1 MGPCP
6 ASTIV
11 ARFGT
16 ALAPTL
22 GSSPAPKARSFFVVF
37 SSLSGRL
44 IHRPGRWLTARVVI
58 CTAIAWLNLGQI
70 CQAADGQ
77 SARDIVAG
85 VARLFT
91 SKSTTATVAMQ
102 ITKPDLSRKILMQ
115 LWSLGESKILVRIRQ
130 PAEDA
135 GTAIL
140 KVDNQAWM
148 YLPKAERTVAMPPSM
163 MVTPWMGSDFTLND
177 LVNQARLTQDYAI
190 ATVFSGQR
198 NGIAVTEYAL
208 TPKPGAPVVWGKI
221 TLEIRQSNL
230 MPVWQRYY
238 DEAGTLVRELTFS
251 NYAYVG
257 GRLIPTRLVMRP
269 VKPAGDSTTITY
281 DSMRFDEPISETMFS
296 LKSLRP

>member
-1 MGPCP
+1 MSPCP
-6 ASTIV
+6 ASTGAHL
-11 ARFGT
+11 ARWHKVRIAICAGLT
-16 ALAPTL
+16 WL
-22 GSSPAPKARSFFVVF
+22 
-37 SSLSGRL
+37 SL
-44 IHRPGRWLTARVVI
+44 ARV
-58 CTAIAWLNLGQI
+58 
-70 CQAADGQ
+70 CQAAGGQ
-77 SARDIVAG
+77 SAQDIVAG
-85 VARLFT
+85 VSRLFT
-91 SKSTTATVAMQ
+91 AKSTTATVEMQ
-102 ITKPDLSRKILMQ
+102 ITKPDLNRKIVMQ
-115 LWSLGESKILVRIRQ
+115 FWSLGESKILVRIRA

-140 KVDNQAWM
+140 KVDSQAWM

-177 LVNQARLTQDYAI
+177 LVNQARLTSDYTV

-198 NGIAVTEYAL
+198 GGVAVTEYAL
-208 TPKPGAPVVWGKI
+208 TPKPAAPVVWGKI

-230 MPVWQRYY
+230 MPVWERYY
-238 DEAGTLVRELTFS
+238 DESGALVRELTFS